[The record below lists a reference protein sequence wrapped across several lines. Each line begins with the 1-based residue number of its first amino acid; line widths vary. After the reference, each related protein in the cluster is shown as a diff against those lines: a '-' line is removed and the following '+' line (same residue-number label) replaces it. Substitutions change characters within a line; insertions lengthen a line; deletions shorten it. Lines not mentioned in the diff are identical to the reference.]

1 MRMLKRHLTTVDD
14 VEIEI
19 CLDINGRKFVRH
31 HLYWSIVHR
40 TKNPDPVKNHVI
52 DNLKIMVNNHLSTV
66 RWAGYEFKLERIRF
80 DDGMEVETVL
90 LPLKMF
96 EDLMLYH
103 VRDYSGDPSANE
115 CTRLGMWLKSGSL
128 EDL

>member
-1 MRMLKRHLTTVDD
+1 MLKRHLTTIDD

-19 CLDINGRKFVRH
+19 CLDAEGRKFVRH
-31 HLYWSIVHR
+31 QLYWSIAHGN
-40 TKNPDPVKNHVI
+40 KNPHPVHNAVI
-52 DNLKIMVNNHLSTV
+52 QNLNIMANNRVQTI
-66 RWAGYEFKLERIRF
+66 RWAGHSFRFETVCF

-96 EDLMLYH
+96 EDFIRFQAQNY
-103 VRDYSGDPSANE
+103 RGEPPDNE
-115 CTRLGMWLKSGSL
+115 RTRLGAWLESRSL